1 MQKIT
6 EMWNIDIEVI
16 LTTKKKKRFE
26 WQIFYHFEG

>member
-16 LTTKKKKRFE
+16 LTTKKKRFE